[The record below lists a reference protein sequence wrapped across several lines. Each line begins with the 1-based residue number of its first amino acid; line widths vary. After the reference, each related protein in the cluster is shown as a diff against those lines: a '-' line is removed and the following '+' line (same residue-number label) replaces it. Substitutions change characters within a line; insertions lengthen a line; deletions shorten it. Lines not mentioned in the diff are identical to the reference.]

1 MGKESVFNVLSL
13 DVKHAHLNQMKFVV
27 NVLTVKPSQ
36 IRLDIVNVHKIVCT
50 NLMNMEYA
58 LFA

>member
-1 MGKESVFNVLSL
+1 MLNVQFL

-27 NVLTVKPSQ
+27 NVLTVKPSR